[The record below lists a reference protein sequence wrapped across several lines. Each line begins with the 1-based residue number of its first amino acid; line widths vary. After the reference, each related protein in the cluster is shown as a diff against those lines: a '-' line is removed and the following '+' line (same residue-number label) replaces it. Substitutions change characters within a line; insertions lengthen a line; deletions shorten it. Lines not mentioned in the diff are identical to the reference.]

1 MSSTSD
7 AGAPPDPLPEPPEGY
22 DPISDEDVSALPTA
36 LGMRLVEWRLGF
48 AAMQW
53 EFSDLAINRQGVAHG
68 GAIATLMDTAAG
80 YAAAFCPYPGRRRR
94 AFTISLDMQYVLAVP
109 PSDGPVRAEAR
120 ISGGGASI
128 VFVDVEARNAAGAL
142 VAKAQGVFRM
152 RSDSRNLWGAPRN

>member
-1 MSSTSD
+1 
-7 AGAPPDPLPEPPEGY
+7 
-22 DPISDEDVSALPTA
+22 
-36 LGMRLVEWRLGF
+36 
-48 AAMQW
+48 
-53 EFSDLAINRQGVAHG
+53 
-68 GAIATLMDTAAG
+68 
-80 YAAAFCPYPGRRRR
+80 
-94 AFTISLDMQYVLAVP
+94 MQYVLAVP